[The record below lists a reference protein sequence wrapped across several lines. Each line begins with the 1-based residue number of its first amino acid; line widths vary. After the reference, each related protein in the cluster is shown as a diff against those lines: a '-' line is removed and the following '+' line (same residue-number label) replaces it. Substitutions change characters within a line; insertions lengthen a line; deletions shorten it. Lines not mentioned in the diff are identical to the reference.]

1 MVASVTSTRPL
12 MHGSYHGSSANS
24 AIAEGGQSPSCIG
37 YLLTITTSHSRLMS
51 RSVRGNKLRITTD
64 QPTLHRPPSGGAWPL
79 ESRSVLR
86 ERNRTKE

>member
-37 YLLTITTSHSRLMS
+37 YLLTITTSHSRPVSPL
-51 RSVRGNKLRITTD
+51 
-64 QPTLHRPPSGGAWPL
+64 GAWQ
-79 ESRSVLR
+79 
-86 ERNRTKE
+86 